1 MNQQRQLPVLVVDL
15 LCGCVLAICV
25 AGLMWMTLVRSD
37 DSRGVIRTM
46 ESRVV
51 EAQRELASVR
61 AERDQRRT
69 LLLERRQR
77 LADSGQLPE
86 KLPLVE
92 YFQTVSRLAQSHDL
106 RIVRQRPAP
115 PREYPGLLEHRI
127 EYEVSGSFPDL
138 VRFLQSIEETDF
150 WGDIGYLKVQGD
162 NGPATERA
170 PARLALLT
178 FSLFSALPPEKP
190 EGDGST

>member
-15 LCGCVLAICV
+15 LCGCVMAICV

-138 VRFLQSIEETDF
+138 VRFLNQLEQSKLF
-150 WGDIGYLKVQGD
+150 WIVESLTVSGKVGQKLRLNLQAATYL
-162 NGPATERA
+162 
-170 PARLALLT
+170 
-178 FSLFSALPPEKP
+178 LP
-190 EGDGST
+190 S